1 MGAALKVALI
11 DYDMGNLRSIANAIH
26 HIGDYQV
33 DVTADPAVI
42 RDADCLILPG
52 VGAYPDAMASLRG
65 KELLPVLNE
74 QVLEQRKPVLG
85 ICLGMQLL
93 FDSSA
98 EGGRHAGLGWIP
110 GSVELMQLAPEFRI
124 PHVGWND
131 LQVQQ
136 NSRFF
141 SSLGDDKNFY
151 FVHSYHAVCAPEH
164 VIATFEYDHVMTAAV
179 RRDNVVG
186 MQFHPEKSQLNGM
199 RVLQEFMTWAKESA
213 HA

>member
-42 RDADCLILPG
+42 RHADCLILPG

-110 GSVELMQLAPEFRI
+110 GSVELMQLAPEFRV

-151 FVHSYHAVCAPEH
+151 FVHSYCVQPADLSVVTGTSEYGVPFTCAVGRAN
-164 VIATFEYDHVMTAAV
+164 IFAV
-179 RRDNVVG
+179 
-186 MQFHPEKSQLNGM
+186 QFHPEKSAQDGLQLLKNFVEW
-199 RVLQEFMTWAKESA
+199 RP
-213 HA
+213 